1 MGFNEQAHQED
12 DELMKT
18 ESSDNP
24 SDYDWQYFFAQ
35 SLVLDAEGEAFMTE
49 RPMNKKPASKAIF

>member
-1 MGFNEQAHQED
+1 MGFKEQTHQED

-18 ESSDNP
+18 ESSDSP
-24 SDYDWQYFFAQ
+24 SDYDWQYFFVQ
-35 SLVLDAEGEAFMTE
+35 GLVLDEGEAFMTE

>member
-24 SDYDWQYFFAQ
+24 SDYDWQYFF
-35 SLVLDAEGEAFMTE
+35 V
-49 RPMNKKPASKAIF
+49 

>member
-1 MGFNEQAHQED
+1 MGFKEQTHQD

-24 SDYDWQYFFAQ
+24 SDDDWQYFF
-35 SLVLDAEGEAFMTE
+35 V
-49 RPMNKKPASKAIF
+49 